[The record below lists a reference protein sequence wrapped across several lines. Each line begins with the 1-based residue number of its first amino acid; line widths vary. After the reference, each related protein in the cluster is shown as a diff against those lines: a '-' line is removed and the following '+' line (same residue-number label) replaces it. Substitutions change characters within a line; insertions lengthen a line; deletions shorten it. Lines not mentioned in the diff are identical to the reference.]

1 VNRGTVGLIGA
12 GAVGPVIFRALLSSG
27 WTPGT
32 IASRRQEAAA
42 TAAHFAGGGT
52 ASETNADATGN
63 ADLVVIA
70 VPDRTIEATAAE
82 IATAI
87 RPGALAIHLS
97 GAHSSAALAPLAAA
111 GAETGSIHPLQSFA
125 ERESAY
131 RRLGDS
137 FIFHEGSAPDRIAA
151 VAADLGGRPVR
162 IEADG
167 KILYHA
173 GAAAACN
180 LAVAMIDLG
189 VRLMGHAGIEK
200 DDALAALLP
209 LIEGTVANLGQ
220 VGLPAAL
227 TGPVARGDVETVA
240 HHLREMAARA
250 PDLSPAYAVASLHAI
265 RVASAKGTIDE
276 RTARRLR
283 AVLRAETAGE

>member
-1 VNRGTVGLIGA
+1 MNRGTVGLIGA
-12 GAVGPVIFRALLSSG
+12 GAVGPVIFRALLTAG

-32 IASRRQEAAA
+32 IASRRREAAEI
-42 TAAHFAGGGT
+42 AADFAGGGI
-52 ASETNADATGN
+52 ASEANADATAN

-70 VPDRTIEATAAE
+70 VPDRAIEATAAE

-87 RPGALAIHLS
+87 RPGALVIHLS

-111 GAETGSIHPLQSFA
+111 GVETGSIHPLQSFA
-125 ERESAY
+125 ERESAFH
-131 RRLGDS
+131 RLGDS
-137 FIFHEGSAPDRIAA
+137 FLFHEGSAPDRIAA
-151 VAADLGGRPVR
+151 VASDLGGRPVR
-162 IEADG
+162 IEAEG

-180 LAVAMIDLG
+180 LAVAMVDLG

-209 LIEGTVANLGQ
+209 LIEGTVANLEK

-240 HHLREMAARA
+240 HHLREMTARA
-250 PDLSPAYAVASLHAI
+250 PDLSPAYAAASLHAI
-265 RVASAKGTIDE
+265 RVALDKGTLDGE
-276 RTARRLR
+276 TAERLR
-283 AVLRAETAGE
+283 AVLRAGS